1 MLCKKVD
8 MFQYISSFLY
18 FFITKWSM
26 ENIKITKYIKF
37 LKFFFF
43 WLLTYSINIGLT
55 FLLKENLWLNLY
67 VSYLISLFVVTI
79 INFTSSL
86 KIIFKE
92 KYSHTILIRYL
103 SVLWITTFLNY
114 IIVNILDYFL
124 WNTYIIIFI
133 VTTIFFFLKFIVYDK
148 FVFSKK

>member
-1 MLCKKVD
+1 
-8 MFQYISSFLY
+8 
-18 FFITKWSM
+18 M

-55 FLLKENLWLNLY
+55 FLLKENFWLNLY

-92 KYSHTILIRYL
+92 KYSHTIFIRYL
-103 SVLWITTFLNY
+103 NVLWITTFLNY
-114 IIVNILDYFL
+114 IIVNILDYYL